1 MGLIAKQLG
10 KVAYITATTVG
21 GAQTLVTNA
30 TTLDT
35 IVTAVTMHNTNTS
48 AITVTICRVP
58 ASGGAVDTADI
69 NDEVW
74 QQSIA
79 ASDTEIYDVPM
90 ALTDTNDTIQVYA
103 SEASKVNCWADGFTL
118 PDQT

>member
-1 MGLIAKQLG
+1 
-10 KVAYITATTVG
+10 
-21 GAQTLVTNA
+21 
-30 TTLDT
+30 
-35 IVTAVTMHNTNTS
+35 MHNTDTVANTM
-48 AITVTICRVP
+48 TICRVP

-79 ASDTEIYDVPM
+79 SSDTEIFDVPM
-90 ALTDTNDTIQVYA
+90 PLTDTNDTVQVYT
-103 SEASKVNCWADGFTL
+103 SIASKVNCWADGFTL

>member
-1 MGLIAKQLG
+1 
-10 KVAYITATTVG
+10 
-21 GAQTLVTNA
+21 
-30 TTLDT
+30 
-35 IVTAVTMHNTNTS
+35 MHNTDTVANTM
-48 AITVTICRVP
+48 TICRVP

-79 ASDTEIYDVPM
+79 ASDTEIFDVPM
-90 ALTDTNDTIQVYA
+90 PLTDTNDTVQVYT
-103 SEASKVNCWADGFTL
+103 SIASKVNAWADGFTL